1 MTKAD
6 DIKET
11 VDKDQKAGFSLVM
24 ALLGGTDGQ
33 FDRLT
38 NSKTVESI
46 LGSMD
51 AAGVK
56 AYVDHLVQQAYG
68 DGSYVITLRSFQT
81 RVYLIGGVRRLL
93 SSG

>member
-1 MTKAD
+1 
-6 DIKET
+6 
-11 VDKDQKAGFSLVM
+11 M

-56 AYVDHLVQQAYG
+56 AYVDHLVDQAYNTDAG
-68 DGSYVITLRSFQT
+68 DESYVSNISAWNSVVWSKRRFGLFFQ
-81 RVYLIGGVRRLL
+81 VRDE
-93 SSG
+93 